1 MTGRPRLFNRDV
13 ALDSAM
19 REFWAEGFDGVTT
32 AKLAQKLGINQPSL
46 YGAFGSKTDL
56 FDEAAQLYIRG
67 LDDALR
73 ADLAHSSIREV
84 AAALFRSAVIG
95 FTRDDAPH
103 GCLVMREP
111 RLATRREQTR
121 DAIRN
126 RFKAGV
132 ITHEFASGADADDM
146 AEYVNGVLA
155 GLAARA
161 LEGATRG
168 ELDAVARVALSAI
181 PLDNSKH

>member
-1 MTGRPRLFNRDV
+1 MTGRPRLFNRDA

-161 LEGATRG
+161 LEGAPRG

>member
-1 MTGRPRLFNRDV
+1 MTGRPRLFDRDV

-84 AAALFRSAVIG
+84 AKALFRSAVIG

-121 DAIRN
+121 EAIRH
-126 RFKAGV
+126 RFEAGIV
-132 ITHEFASGADADDM
+132 AGEFGSTADAEDM
-146 AEYVNGVLA
+146 AEYVNSVLA

-161 LEGATRG
+161 LEGATRS
-168 ELDAVARVALSAI
+168 ELESVARIALSPV
-181 PLDNSKH
+181 PLDH